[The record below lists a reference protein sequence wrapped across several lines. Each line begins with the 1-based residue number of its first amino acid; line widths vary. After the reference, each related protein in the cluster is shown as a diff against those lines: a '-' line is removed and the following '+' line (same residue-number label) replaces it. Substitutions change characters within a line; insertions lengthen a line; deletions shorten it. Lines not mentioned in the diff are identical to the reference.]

1 MAPLLPK
8 IPTLVGK
15 NYHLKFELLSTLTI
29 GNNTQVKVLT
39 DGQMINDANDK
50 ITLLKY
56 TYFYPYVPD
65 GSAIS
70 EDRTMI
76 YDRRGQIWYKINDES
91 GQCIIQKSGDSF
103 MNLTFPDNFTIPAYF
118 LANDTT
124 GYDFNGRVSN
134 ESSFKQSNHEY
145 AKN

>member
-8 IPTLVGK
+8 IPNFVGK
-15 NYHLKFELLSTLTI
+15 NYQLKFELLSTI
-29 GNNTQVKVLT
+29 GNNTRMKVLT

-76 YDRRGQIWYKINDES
+76 YDRRGQIWYKINDGS

-103 MNLTFPDNFTIPAYF
+103 MNVTFPDNFTIPAYY
-118 LANDTT
+118 LTNDTQE
-124 GYDFNGRVSN
+124 YSFVGRVSN
-134 ESSFKQSNHEY
+134 GLSLNS
-145 AKN
+145 